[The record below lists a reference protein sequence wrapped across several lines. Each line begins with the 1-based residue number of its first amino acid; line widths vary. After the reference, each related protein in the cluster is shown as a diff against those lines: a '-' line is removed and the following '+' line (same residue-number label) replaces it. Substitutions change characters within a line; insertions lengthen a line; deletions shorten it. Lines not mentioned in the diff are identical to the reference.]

1 VVDTK
6 AQLKQVK
13 RGTTKM
19 QQQAATAA
27 AAGVSSAAQMAAQ
40 GVQQAAEGVTAGLRA
55 STDGV
60 RSWAAPRLE
69 SAADYTTSTM
79 APAVSRAMTK
89 EVAPRVSAALRK
101 TARQVS
107 PDTKRSWLRSRPALA
122 WTALTVT
129 VLAGAGAVGALLWR
143 RFRPGMADD
152 SRLDAVTYPSADSD
166 AMTPESTPSEDG
178 MNPPVP
184 DPASKAW

>member
-13 RGTTKM
+13 QGTTKM

-27 AAGVSSAAQMAAQ
+27 AAGVSSAAQLAAQ
-40 GVQQAAEGVTAGLRA
+40 GMQQAAEGVTAGLRA

-60 RSWAAPRLE
+60 RNWAAPRLE
-69 SAADYTTSTM
+69 NAADYTTSTM
-79 APAVSRAMTK
+79 APAVSKAMVK

-107 PDTKRSWLRSRPALA
+107 ADRRRSGLRARPALA
-122 WTALTVT
+122 WTALTAT

-143 RFRPGMADD
+143 RHRATAAED
-152 SRLDAVTYPSADSD
+152 SRLDGATYPAAGTD
-166 AMTPESTPSEDG
+166 AMTPETMSSEDG
-178 MNPPVP
+178 MSPPVP
-184 DPASKAW
+184 DPAHTAR

>member
-1 VVDTK
+1 MVDTK

-13 RGTTKM
+13 HGTTKM

-27 AAGVSSAAQMAAQ
+27 AAGVNSAAQLAAQ

-79 APAVSRAMTK
+79 APAVSKAMTK

-107 PDTKRSWLRSRPALA
+107 PDKRSRLRVRPALA

-129 VLAGAGAVGALLWR
+129 VLAAAGAAGSLLWR
-143 RFRPGMADD
+143 RYRPGVADD
-152 SRLDAVTYPSADSD
+152 SRLDAVTYPAADSD

-184 DPASKAW
+184 DPAQRAR

>member
-1 VVDTK
+1 MVDTK

-27 AAGVSSAAQMAAQ
+27 ATGVSSAAQMAAQ
-40 GVQQAAEGVTAGLRA
+40 GMQQAAEGVTAGLRA

-60 RSWAAPRLE
+60 RGWAAPRLE

-79 APAVSRAMTK
+79 APAVSKAVTK

-101 TARQVS
+101 TAKQVS
-107 PDTKRSWLRSRPALA
+107 PDRRSRLRVRPALA
-122 WTALTVT
+122 WTALTAT
-129 VLAGAGAVGALLWR
+129 VLAGAAAAAALLWR
-143 RFRPGMADD
+143 RYHPGVADD
-152 SRLDAVTYPSADSD
+152 SGLDAVTYPAADRD

-184 DPASKAW
+184 DPASTGR